1 MADTL
6 IAYYSLEGN
15 IDFVA
20 NELASLLNAD
30 KCRLETVKE
39 YPKKGL
45 VKYLH
50 GGKDTLKGFK
60 PELKTTIPDLAQYS
74 TVIVGAPVWANGP
87 AAPIMTFLEAAD
99 FTGKKVSFFTSSMGG
114 SSAKTLKTMA
124 DAATSKGAASVVPG
138 FAVVNPLKKQDSAK
152 AKIAEFA
159 ESLK

>member
-1 MADTL
+1 MEKTL
-6 IAYYSLEGN
+6 IIYYSLEGN

-20 NELASLLNAD
+20 NELASILNAD

-60 PELKTTIPDLAQYS
+60 PELKTAIPDFAPYS
-74 TVIVGAPVWANGP
+74 RIIVGAPVWASLP
-87 AAPIMTFLEAAD
+87 AAPIMSLFDKAD

-114 SSAKTLKTMA
+114 PGDKTLETMK
-124 DAATSKGAASVVPG
+124 AAAEAKGAETIPG
-138 FAVVNPLKKQDSAK
+138 FAVVNPIKNQEK
-152 AKIAEFA
+152 AKKAITDFVAG
-159 ESLK
+159 LKN